1 MFSREFAFCLFINY
15 AHMIMQ
21 MIARAYDQIW
31 KKKLSSVVPS
41 RGLTKLAIHWIGK
54 YYCILLPNAKQFFL
68 FEGSRHLKN

>member
-41 RGLTKLAIHWIGK
+41 RGLTKLAIHWICK
-54 YYCILLPNAKQFFL
+54 Y
-68 FEGSRHLKN
+68 